1 MNPPDPYDDYRWTE
15 EPLAGSRSSEAQAAQ
30 PILEPLSPLQG
41 PLETRAAE
49 PKKAPTPGGGTR
61 PERQEAT
68 SGPRFKPCKTS
79 DWPLMAHLSTF
90 AGLAVPFGN
99 VLGPLI
105 IWLSMREDDAEA
117 EWHAR
122 EALNFQIS
130 LWIWGFIGVLLALSV
145 IGLPVA
151 IVGFI
156 FGGTFSLIV
165 TLIAAVKAHQ
175 GERWEYPLC
184 FRLVGPPDRG
194 SAPNA
199 EHLGATA

>member
-1 MNPPDPYDDYRWTE
+1 MDRDRKRRKS
-15 EPLAGSRSSEAQAAQ
+15 SRSSRRGRDEA
-30 PILEPLSPLQG
+30 
-41 PLETRAAE
+41 
-49 PKKAPTPGGGTR
+49 
-61 PERQEAT
+61 
-68 SGPRFKPCKTS
+68 F
-79 DWPLMAHLSTF
+79 
-90 AGLAVPFGN
+90 
-99 VLGPLI
+99 
-105 IWLSMREDDAEA
+105 EDDAEA

-130 LWIWGFIGVLLALSV
+130 LWIWSFIGVLLALSV

-184 FRLVGPPDRG
+184 FRLVGPPDLRPE
-194 SAPNA
+194 PNA

>member
-15 EPLAGSRSSEAQAAQ
+15 EPLEGSRSDEAQAAQ
-30 PILEPLSPLQG
+30 PIPEPLSPVQG
-41 PLETRAAE
+41 PREAGAGE
-49 PKKAPTPGGGTR
+49 PEAAPTPGGGTR
-61 PERQEAT
+61 PERQETT
-68 SGPRFKPCKTS
+68 SGPRLKARKAS
-79 DWPLMAHLSTF
+79 DLPLIAHLSAF

-122 EALNFQIS
+122 EALNFQLS
-130 LWIWGFIGVLLALSV
+130 LWIWGLIGVLLALSV

-175 GERWEYPLC
+175 GERWEYPLS
-184 FRLVGPPDRG
+184 FRLVGPPGRLAHPD
-194 SAPNA
+194 P
-199 EHLGATA
+199 EHLRATA

>member
-1 MNPPDPYDDYRWTE
+1 
-15 EPLAGSRSSEAQAAQ
+15 
-30 PILEPLSPLQG
+30 
-41 PLETRAAE
+41 
-49 PKKAPTPGGGTR
+49 
-61 PERQEAT
+61 
-68 SGPRFKPCKTS
+68 
-79 DWPLMAHLSTF
+79 MAHLSTF